1 MPPMAGQLKWAQGL
15 KDKMTH
21 SVKGFKELNHPI
33 CFKDGAKNVFIKYK
47 DLMSLLTTFEDDV
60 FMKWNQS
67 ITKKINLSLS
77 KSLLYRDIKKGVLR
91 VNFGKDLGAMLREVC
106 MYHDFIIYIYIHSNL
121 DIMNF
126 DIVNF
131 VIQ

>member
-1 MPPMAGQLKWAQGL
+1 
-15 KDKMTH
+15 MTH

-106 MYHDFIIYIYIHSNL
+106 MYHDFIINIYILVLSVTGYNCSKL
-121 DIMNF
+121 
-126 DIVNF
+126 VNCSSLCKRK
-131 VIQ
+131 IRPM

>member
-60 FMKWNQS
+60 FLKWNQS

-77 KSLLYRDIKKGVLR
+77 KSLLYRDTKKGVLR

-106 MYHDFIIYIYIHSNL
+106 SMY
-121 DIMNF
+121 
-126 DIVNF
+126 VP
-131 VIQ
+131 